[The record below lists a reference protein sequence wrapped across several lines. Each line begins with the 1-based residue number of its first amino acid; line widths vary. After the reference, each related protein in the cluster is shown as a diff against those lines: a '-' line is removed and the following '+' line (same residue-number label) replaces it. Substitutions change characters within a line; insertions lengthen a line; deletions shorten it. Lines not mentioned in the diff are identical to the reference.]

1 MAAAAPL
8 NSPFGNLGDNLAGFF
23 KSILLRDHGHV
34 GKVVLPEFGDFS
46 VCCLAGLVFPDLCGI
61 LEFSISIASCPPP
74 DVLEG
79 STVQSRH
86 SVLLIV
92 EFHLSKLFIQED
104 GPHFCHHLI
113 NPLDVTLDQLKH
125 IFDPL
130 QLFFLV
136 SCPVI

>member
-1 MAAAAPL
+1 M
-8 NSPFGNLGDNLAGFF
+8 
-23 KSILLRDHGHV
+23 

-61 LEFSISIASCPPP
+61 LEFSISIASRLPP

-79 STVQSRH
+79 SIVQSRR
-86 SVLLIV
+86 SVLLIM
-92 EFHLSKLFIQED
+92 EFHLLELFIQED

-113 NPLDVTLDQLKH
+113 NPLGVALGQLKN

-130 QLFFLV
+130 QLFFFAPLPRD
-136 SCPVI
+136 PVAGHTSRIP